1 MGTRAGNQR
10 SSIFQGNDGRWY
22 GFVTMGTRPDGSPD
36 RRKRTG
42 ATRAEV
48 VRKVRELE
56 RQRTDQS
63 ALPAGRSPRL
73 EAWMTEWL
81 SATSLR
87 VRPSTLSGYTVDV
100 YRHINPTIGQH
111 RLDALQP
118 EHIEHLYAV
127 LLANGLNAGTVH
139 HVRRTLNKALND
151 AVRRRRLPATPSRSP
166 TPRATTRPTSS
177 R

>member
-10 SSIFQGNDGRWY
+10 SSVFQGNDGRWY
-22 GFVTMGTRPDGSPD
+22 GFVTMGIRSDGSPD

-63 ALPAGRSPRL
+63 ALPAGLSPRL
-73 EAWMTEWL
+73 ETWLTEWL
-81 SATSLR
+81 RATALR

-100 YRHINPTIGQH
+100 YHHINPAIGKH
-111 RLDALQP
+111 RLDAL
-118 EHIEHLYAV
+118 
-127 LLANGLNAGTVH
+127 
-139 HVRRTLNKALND
+139 
-151 AVRRRRLPATPSRSP
+151 
-166 TPRATTRPTSS
+166 
-177 R
+177 